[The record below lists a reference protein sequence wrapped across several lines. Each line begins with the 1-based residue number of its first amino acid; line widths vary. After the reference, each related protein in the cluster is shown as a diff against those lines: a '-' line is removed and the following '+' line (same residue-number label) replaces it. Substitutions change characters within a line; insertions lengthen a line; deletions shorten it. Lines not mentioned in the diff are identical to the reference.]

1 VSAHDFHEEEA
12 LGKAYDHRLMRRLMG
27 FLGPYWKEAAA
38 ALGLVLVSATLA
50 LAGPYL
56 TKIAIDDFIAHH
68 DLRGLSLVGIG
79 LILVM
84 LIQAAVDYG
93 QMSLMQSTGQEI
105 MFDIRMRLFKKL
117 QRLPLSY
124 YDRTPVGRLMTRV
137 TNDVDV
143 LNELFT
149 SGVVTIFGDVFTL
162 VGILIVMVAM
172 NWELAIVSFSVMPLI
187 FVVTMIFRIKVRTT
201 YRDVRTRLARMNSY
215 LNENLTGMSTVQ
227 IMNREARNYAQFSE
241 INAGHRDANLRS
253 VFYYAIFYPVIELI
267 GALATALIIWY
278 GGRQVMWA
286 GLTLGSLVAF
296 LQYTQRFF
304 RPIAD
309 ISEKYNILQAAMAS
323 SERVFDL
330 LDSPLEMPEP
340 ESPRRPA
347 KLAGEIRFENV
358 EFSYKAGEPVLR
370 DVSLTVAPG
379 EKVAIVGATGA
390 GKTTIINLLSRFY
403 DVSGGRIL
411 VDGIDVRDWD
421 VKALRRSIGVVLQ
434 DVFLFSGTIEDNL
447 RLGDESISHERV
459 VAAARQVHADA
470 FIERLPLA
478 YGAEVRERGAGFS
491 VGEKQL
497 LSFARCLAFDPHI
510 LVLDEATSSVDTDT
524 EILIQDALHKLM
536 AGRTSVVIAHR
547 LSTIQDVDRIVVL
560 HKGQV
565 RESGTHQ
572 ELLAQRG
579 IYYRLYELQYQAQ
592 ERIGASAAQRAM
604 AE

>member
-1 VSAHDFHEEEA
+1 MTAQDFHQEEA
-12 LGKAYDHRLMRRLMG
+12 LGKAYDHRLMRRLLG
-27 FLGPYWKEAAA
+27 FLRPYWKQASGSLA
-38 ALGLVLVSATLA
+38 LVLVSTGLA
-50 LAGPYL
+50 LAGPWL
-56 TKIAIDDFIAHH
+56 TKVAIDDFIAHH
-68 DLRGLSLVGIG
+68 DLRGLSFVGIG
-79 LILVM
+79 YILVM
-84 LIQAAVDYG
+84 TVQAVVDFG
-93 QMSLMQSTGQEI
+93 QMSLMQTTGQEI
-105 MFDIRMRLFKKL
+105 MYDIRMKLFGKL
-117 QRLPLSY
+117 QQLPLSY

-162 VGILIVMVAM
+162 LGILVFMVAM

-187 FVVTMIFRIKVRTT
+187 FIVTMIFRVRVRDT

-227 IMNREARNYAQFSE
+227 IMNREERNYAEFSD
-241 INAGHRDANLRS
+241 INAGHRDANMRS
-253 VFYYAIFYPVIELI
+253 IFYYAVFYPTIELI
-267 GALATALIIWY
+267 GAFATGLIIWY
-278 GGRQVMWA
+278 GGRQVLWS
-286 GLTLGSLVAF
+286 GLSLGAMVAF
-296 LQYTQRFF
+296 LQLTQRFF

-323 SERVFDL
+323 SERIFDL
-330 LDSPLEMPEP
+330 LDSNIELPEP
-340 ESPRRPA
+340 AQPRRPE
-347 KLAGEIRFENV
+347 KLRGEIRFDHV
-358 EFSYKAGEPVLR
+358 DFSYKAGEPVLR
-370 DVSLTVAPG
+370 DVSITVAPG

-390 GKTTIINLLSRFY
+390 GKTTIISLLSRFY

-447 RLGDESISHERV
+447 RLGDDTVSHERI
-459 VAAARQVHADA
+459 VAAAKQVHAHP

-478 YGAEVRERGAGFS
+478 YAAEVRERGAGFS

-497 LSFARCLAFDPHI
+497 LSFARCLTFDPHI
-510 LVLDEATSSVDTDT
+510 LVLDEATSSVDTET
-524 EILIQDALHKLM
+524 ELLIQDALHKLM

-565 RESGTHQ
+565 RETGTHQ

-579 IYYRLYELQYQAQ
+579 IYHRLYELQYQAQ
-592 ERIGASAAQRAM
+592 ERMGASPAQRAI

>member
-1 VSAHDFHEEEA
+1 MSAHDFHEEEA

-27 FLGPYWKEAAA
+27 FLKPHWKQAAA
-38 ALGLVLVSATLA
+38 SLGLVLVSAGLA

-84 LIQAAVDYG
+84 LIQAVVDYG
-93 QMSLMQSTGQEI
+93 QMALMQTTGQEI

-162 VGILIVMVAM
+162 LGILVVMVAM

-187 FVVTMIFRIKVRTT
+187 FIVTMIFRVKVRET

-227 IMNREARNYAQFSE
+227 IMNREARNFGEFST
-241 INAGHRDANLRS
+241 INAAHRDANLRS
-253 VFYYAIFYPVIELI
+253 IFYYAVFFPTIELI
-267 GALATALIIWY
+267 GALATGLIIWY
-278 GGRQVMWA
+278 GGRQVMWS
-286 GLTLGSLVAF
+286 GLTLGAMVAF

-323 SERVFDL
+323 SERIFDL
-330 LDSPLEMPEP
+330 LDSPIELPEP
-340 ESPRRPA
+340 ATPARPQ
-347 KLAGEIRFENV
+347 KLLGEIRFEHV

-403 DVSGGRIL
+403 DVGGGRIL
-411 VDGIDVRDWD
+411 VDGIDVREWD

-447 RLGDESISHERV
+447 RLGDEGIPRERI
-459 VAAARQVHADA
+459 VAAARQVHADP
-470 FIERLPLA
+470 FIERLPDG
-478 YGAEVRERGAGFS
+478 YRSEVRERGAGFS

-497 LSFARCLAFDPHI
+497 LSFARCLTFDPHI
-510 LVLDEATSSVDTDT
+510 LVLDEATSSVDTET
-524 EILIQDALHKLM
+524 ELLIQDALRKLM

-565 RESGTHQ
+565 RETGTHQ

-579 IYYRLYELQYQAQ
+579 IYHRLYELQYQSQ
-592 ERIGASAAQRAM
+592 ERMGASPAQRAI

>member
-1 VSAHDFHEEEA
+1 
-12 LGKAYDHRLMRRLMG
+12 MRRLLG
-27 FLGPYWKEAAA
+27 FLRPHWKPAAGSFALVILA
-38 ALGLVLVSATLA
+38 AGLA

-68 DLRGLSLVGIG
+68 DLRGLSLVGIS

-84 LIQAAVDYG
+84 VLAAIVEYG
-93 QMSLMQSTGQEI
+93 QMTLMQATGQEI
-105 MFDIRMRLFKKL
+105 MYDIRMRLFQKL

-124 YDRTPVGRLMTRV
+124 YDRTPVGRLMTRI

-143 LNELFT
+143 LNEMFT
-149 SGVVTIFGDVFTL
+149 SGVVTIFGDIFTL
-162 VGILIVMVAM
+162 LGILVVMVAM
-172 NWELAIVSFSVMPLI
+172 NWALAIVSFSVMPLI
-187 FVVTMIFRIKVRTT
+187 CGVTLIFRVKVRASF
-201 YRDVRTRLARMNSY
+201 RDVRTRLARMNSY

-227 IMNREARNYAQFSE
+227 IMNREPRNYAEFSA

-253 VFYYAIFYPVIELI
+253 IFYHAIFFPLIELI
-267 GALATALIIWY
+267 GALATGLIIWY
-278 GGRQVMWA
+278 GGRQVMWE

-309 ISEKYNILQAAMAS
+309 ISEKYTILQSAMAS
-323 SERVFDL
+323 SERIFDL
-330 LDSPLEMPEP
+330 LDAPLELPEP
-340 ESPRRPA
+340 AEPRRPERLRGA
-347 KLAGEIRFENV
+347 IRFDHV
-358 EFSYKAGEPVLR
+358 DFSYKEGEPVLR
-370 DVSLTVAPG
+370 DVSLAVAPG

-390 GKTTIINLLSRFY
+390 GKTTIINLLTRFY
-403 DVSGGRIL
+403 DVQAGHVL
-411 VDGIDVRDWD
+411 VDGIDVREWD

-434 DVFLFSGTIEDNL
+434 DVFLFSGTVEENL
-447 RLGDESISHERV
+447 RLGDARISRERIEV
-459 VAAARQVHADA
+459 AARQVHAHS
-470 FIERLPLA
+470 FIERLPGG
-478 YGAEVRERGAGFS
+478 YGSEVRERGAGFS

-524 EILIQDALHKLM
+524 ELLIQDALRRLM
-536 AGRTSVVIAHR
+536 TGRTSLVIAHR

-565 RESGTHQ
+565 RETGTHQ

-579 IYYRLYELQYQAQ
+579 IYHRLYQLQYQAQ
-592 ERIGASAAQRAM
+592 ERTGAAPGARGV